1 MRLAV
6 CGWRAIIKGISRTA
20 FSCFHALLENIVFAP
35 EFFCFFFAV
44 YEIQIRGYFL
54 IHLRFPPVYCF
65 FTSYACAVSG
75 ILFLFPTRNPCCF
88 ASAAL
93 TCFWISRA
101 CGGRLR
107 HLHCTPQCASP
118 RSVSCVMS
126 HYTRKPRP
134 VKGRGNISET
144 TCYCILT
151 YDLYAPV
158 VTRRIR
164 QNLLIF
170 DLSACNSEVIFNH
183 LLLAPVLHRHRLALP
198 FTNDLLS
205 SS

>member
-1 MRLAV
+1 MSDMRLAV
-6 CGWRAIIKGISRTA
+6 CGWRAIIKGISRAA

-75 ILFLFPTRNPCCF
+75 ILFLFLTRNPCCF
-88 ASAAL
+88 ASVAL
-93 TCFWISRA
+93 TRIPAERFLCNGNEI
-101 CGGRLR
+101 
-107 HLHCTPQCASP
+107 
-118 RSVSCVMS
+118 S

>member
-1 MRLAV
+1 M
-6 CGWRAIIKGISRTA
+6 
-20 FSCFHALLENIVFAP
+20 
-35 EFFCFFFAV
+35 
-44 YEIQIRGYFL
+44 
-54 IHLRFPPVYCF
+54 
-65 FTSYACAVSG
+65 
-75 ILFLFPTRNPCCF
+75 FLFPTRNPCCF
-88 ASAAL
+88 ASVAL
-93 TCFWISRA
+93 TCFWISR
-101 CGGRLR
+101 
-107 HLHCTPQCASP
+107 CTLGQNQILTSFVLDFVPRYMFLFPTRNPCCFASVALTRIP
-118 RSVSCVMS
+118 AERFLCNGNEIS

>member
-1 MRLAV
+1 MTLYARLKYSITCCAGYLV
-6 CGWRAIIKGISRTA
+6 A
-20 FSCFHALLENIVFAP
+20 HLLRKYVTMLD
-35 EFFCFFFAV
+35 
-44 YEIQIRGYFL
+44 FL
-54 IHLRFPPVYCF
+54 
-65 FTSYACAVSG
+65 TSLEQRMCPG
-75 ILFLFPTRNPCCF
+75 TFL
-88 ASAAL
+88 
-93 TCFWISRA
+93 
-101 CGGRLR
+101 RLR
-107 HLHCTPQCASP
+107 
-118 RSVSCVMS
+118 RSLATSTLYAAVRIPAERFLCNGNEIS

>member
-1 MRLAV
+1 MSDMRLAV
-6 CGWRAIIKGISRTA
+6 CGWRAIIKGISRAA

-93 TCFWISRA
+93 TCFWISR
-101 CGGRLR
+101 
-107 HLHCTPQCASP
+107 CTLGQNQILTSFVLDFVP
-118 RSVSCVMS
+118 R
-126 HYTRKPRP
+126 YKKPRP

>member
-1 MRLAV
+1 MCLAH
-6 CGWRAIIKGISRTA
+6 
-20 FSCFHALLENIVFAP
+20 SC
-35 EFFCFFFAV
+35 
-44 YEIQIRGYFL
+44 
-54 IHLRFPPVYCF
+54 
-65 FTSYACAVSG
+65 
-75 ILFLFPTRNPCCF
+75 
-88 ASAAL
+88 
-93 TCFWISRA
+93 A
-101 CGGRLR
+101 CGVAKRQWRLFSKDRSGNVDRLR

>member
-1 MRLAV
+1 MCL
-6 CGWRAIIKGISRTA
+6 GT
-20 FSCFHALLENIVFAP
+20 
-35 EFFCFFFAV
+35 
-44 YEIQIRGYFL
+44 FL
-54 IHLRFPPVYCF
+54 
-65 FTSYACAVSG
+65 
-75 ILFLFPTRNPCCF
+75 
-88 ASAAL
+88 
-93 TCFWISRA
+93 
-101 CGGRLR
+101 RLR

-170 DLSACNSEVIFNH
+170 DLSACNSEVIFESPAYSYR
-183 LLLAPVLHRHRLALP
+183 LPPSRLALT
-198 FTNDLLS
+198 FFLVSTVFVIVFLLCWLIENVLLVIS
-205 SS
+205 LLPERYITFYAFFKVLV

>member
-1 MRLAV
+1 M
-6 CGWRAIIKGISRTA
+6 
-20 FSCFHALLENIVFAP
+20 
-35 EFFCFFFAV
+35 
-44 YEIQIRGYFL
+44 
-54 IHLRFPPVYCF
+54 
-65 FTSYACAVSG
+65 
-75 ILFLFPTRNPCCF
+75 FLFPTRNPCCF
-88 ASAAL
+88 ASVAL
-93 TCFWISRA
+93 TCFWISCA
-101 CGGRLR
+101 CGGRFSITCYAGYCAV
-107 HLHCTPQCASP
+107 HLLCKCTTMLATSTLYAAVRIPAERFLCNGNE
-118 RSVSCVMS
+118 VS
-126 HYTRKPRP
+126 YDTRKPRP

-170 DLSACNSEVIFNH
+170 NLSACNSEVIFNH
-183 LLLAPVLHRHRLALP
+183 LLLAPVFHHHRLALP

>member
-1 MRLAV
+1 MRSANPALISGRQMHRINAYIFLV
-6 CGWRAIIKGISRTA
+6 AITQKSCRPRRQ
-20 FSCFHALLENIVFAP
+20 SCFALYD
-35 EFFCFFFAV
+35 FFV
-44 YEIQIRGYFL
+44 VRSVKLKYK
-54 IHLRFPPVYCF
+54 LRLCL
-65 FTSYACAVSG
+65 
-75 ILFLFPTRNPCCF
+75 ILFLT
-88 ASAAL
+88 
-93 TCFWISRA
+93 T
-101 CGGRLR
+101 
-107 HLHCTPQCASP
+107 
-118 RSVSCVMS
+118 
-126 HYTRKPRP
+126 KPRP

-183 LLLAPVLHRHRLALP
+183 LLLAPVLHRHQLALP

>member
-1 MRLAV
+1 MCLGTFLRLRRSLATSTLYAAV
-6 CGWRAIIKGISRTA
+6 RIPAERFLCNGNEISHYTQKSCRPRRQPCFALYDFFVVRSGKIK
-20 FSCFHALLENIVFAP
+20 
-35 EFFCFFFAV
+35 
-44 YEIQIRGYFL
+44 YK
-54 IHLRFPPVYCF
+54 LRLCL
-65 FTSYACAVSG
+65 
-75 ILFLFPTRNPCCF
+75 ILFLT
-88 ASAAL
+88 
-93 TCFWISRA
+93 T
-101 CGGRLR
+101 
-107 HLHCTPQCASP
+107 
-118 RSVSCVMS
+118 
-126 HYTRKPRP
+126 KPRP